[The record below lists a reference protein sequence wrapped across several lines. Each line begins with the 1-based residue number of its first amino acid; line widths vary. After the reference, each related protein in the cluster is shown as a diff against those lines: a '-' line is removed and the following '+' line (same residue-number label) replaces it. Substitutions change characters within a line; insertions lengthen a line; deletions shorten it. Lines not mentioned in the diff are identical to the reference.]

1 MDAEKKRDREH
12 GAEAEGPLHP
22 RARCT
27 QEEVDGPLHPL
38 VAAWEAA
45 RHERDWARADAIR
58 DELRAQGVNP
68 GARQRADHG
77 RYDAAWAQR
86 TRELRCISTAGFLA
100 SSLGW
105 ELSPRLQ
112 TLSLSLSLTLT
123 LPLPPTLP
131 LTRLGAQP
139 KAADLPRHRQRR
151 DPRDV
156 DQHPR
161 RAGAAGYI
169 RLQPRAH
176 TVAA

>member
-1 MDAEKKRDREH
+1 MAD
-12 GAEAEGPLHP
+12 GPLHP

-27 QEEVDGPLHPL
+27 QEELDGPLHPL

-77 RYDAAWAQR
+77 RYDAAWAER

-105 ELSPRLQ
+105 
-112 TLSLSLSLTLT
+112 
-123 LPLPPTLP
+123 
-131 LTRLGAQP
+131 
-139 KAADLPRHRQRR
+139 
-151 DPRDV
+151 
-156 DQHPR
+156 
-161 RAGAAGYI
+161 
-169 RLQPRAH
+169 
-176 TVAA
+176 

>member
-1 MDAEKKRDREH
+1 M
-12 GAEAEGPLHP
+12 PSSP
-22 RARCT
+22 PS
-27 QEEVDGPLHPL
+27 QE
-38 VAAWEAA
+38 
-45 RHERDWARADAIR
+45 RRSHETNPNP

-123 LPLPPTLP
+123 LPLPLTLP
-131 LTRLGAQP
+131 LSRLGAQP
-139 KAADLPRHRQRR
+139 
-151 DPRDV
+151 
-156 DQHPR
+156 
-161 RAGAAGYI
+161 
-169 RLQPRAH
+169 
-176 TVAA
+176 